1 MVWLYHKLYLK
12 KIKEKFI
19 KMHYLLELL
28 CLFRKIIVKHLKQK
42 KFLTFY
48 SSLYFTP
55 YFHVLYLILP
65 SQQLHVIIVAIL

>member
-19 KMHYLLELL
+19 KMHHLLELL
-28 CLFRKIIVKHLKQK
+28 CFFKKIIVKHLKQK

-48 SSLYFTP
+48 SSLHFTP
-55 YFHVLYLILP
+55 YVYVLYLILP
-65 SQQLHVIIVAIL
+65 SQQLHVITVAIL